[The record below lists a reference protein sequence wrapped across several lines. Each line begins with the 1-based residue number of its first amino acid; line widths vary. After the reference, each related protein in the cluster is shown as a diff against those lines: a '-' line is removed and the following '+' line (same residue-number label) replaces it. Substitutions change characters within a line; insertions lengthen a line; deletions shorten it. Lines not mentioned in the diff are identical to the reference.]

1 MEATAQQPIIVQAG
15 GGGMSTVK
23 VVGGLILLAG
33 VAYFGKQWYDQR
45 QKNSGEED
53 LDTPAGKIALQLKT
67 VFDATIVDNAEYKR
81 VALQITP
88 ELRDDV
94 YKIYRKI
101 ALRNLS
107 DDIARIKAGVQTLIV
122 KQEIINTTVD
132 TIINITPDDQIK
144 FLVGKGSVVRF
155 PPGEKNG
162 IPLYLN
168 PINVA
173 YGKPVFFMLK
183 PSALQ
188 FLVSEVRE
196 VPFEGVKEV
205 NDWTKFFR
213 PVVKTRKVFAAVAI
227 LLPLKDAK
235 GNKKVIKLW
244 ADARLFRKG
253 KGSNYLKGLDSAKPN
268 TTSIS
273 LVA

>member
-155 PPGEKNG
+155 PPGEKNS

-205 NDWTKFFR
+205 NDWTKYFR

-235 GNKKVIKLW
+235 GNKKIIKLW

-253 KGSNYLKGLDSAKPN
+253 KGNNYLKGLDSAKPN